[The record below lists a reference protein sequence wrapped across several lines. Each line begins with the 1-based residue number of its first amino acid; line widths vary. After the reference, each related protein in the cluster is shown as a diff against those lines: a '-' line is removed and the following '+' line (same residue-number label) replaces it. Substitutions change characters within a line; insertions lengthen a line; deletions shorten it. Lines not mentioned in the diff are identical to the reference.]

1 VIKNLKIDIGQG
13 SFMSLL
19 ELKIYIEN
27 EINESELQVV
37 RMYATDQ
44 HHISK
49 LTKYVNST

>member
-1 VIKNLKIDIGQG
+1 
-13 SFMSLL
+13 MSLL
-19 ELKIYIEN
+19 KLNIYIENEN

-49 LTKYVNST
+49 LT